1 MALIY
6 EGNIRA
12 GVPINK
18 RIVVFFAF
26 LLLIIK
32 ESTSAVN
39 DDFIRFHGNEKV
51 MEMGEGD

>member
-26 LLLIIK
+26 PLLIIK

-39 DDFIRFHGNEKV
+39 DNFIRFHGNEKV